1 VISPINEARARAAG
15 AAPRRGH
22 PLTLGRAI
30 VASDLLTLGVGGVLL
45 PHSPVGDALHNWY
58 LVYAALVLVA
68 LASLGAYRRRLR
80 LEVLDDVRVV
90 VAATAIAAMAV
101 TSLSATIGG
110 NGSAAGPGAFLWAL
124 GTALLLAGRWG
135 VARARSAAAALPE
148 TASRAVV
155 VGAGE
160 VAGRVVKR
168 LLKYPQFGL
177 RPVALVGWPS
187 DRGSAPV
194 PVLGSL
200 HELEAAVADAAAD
213 HVVVALDDDAAVADV
228 VERCRD
234 LPVDVTL
241 APRLFERIPTHFV
254 VEPVGGMPLLTVDVA
269 DPDGI
274 GFRARDA
281 LEQLLAAVLI
291 VALAPV
297 LAACALAVLFSL
309 GRPILYRQIRVGRR
323 GETFEMLKFRTMS
336 VDPQS
341 TAGRMIM
348 RGDVG
353 PGGVEGEDRR
363 TRVGRLLRSL
373 SLDEL
378 PQLINVIR
386 GEMALVGPRPER
398 ELYVDAFSETVPRY
412 PERHR
417 VKGGITGWSQINGLR
432 GKTSI
437 SERAECDNYYIDHWS
452 PWLELKILVRTI
464 GVLVRRSCDVE

>member
-1 VISPINEARARAAG
+1 
-15 AAPRRGH
+15 
-22 PLTLGRAI
+22 
-30 VASDLLTLGVGGVLL
+30 
-45 PHSPVGDALHNWY
+45 
-58 LVYAALVLVA
+58 
-68 LASLGAYRRRLR
+68 
-80 LEVLDDVRVV
+80 
-90 VAATAIAAMAV
+90 
-101 TSLSATIGG
+101 
-110 NGSAAGPGAFLWAL
+110 
-124 GTALLLAGRWG
+124 
-135 VARARSAAAALPE
+135 
-148 TASRAVV
+148 
-155 VGAGE
+155 
-160 VAGRVVKR
+160 
-168 LLKYPQFGL
+168 
-177 RPVALVGWPS
+177 
-187 DRGSAPV
+187 V
-194 PVLGSL
+194 PVLGPL
-200 HELEAAVADAAAD
+200 HELEEVVAGAAAD
-213 HVVVALDDDAAVADV
+213 HVVVALEDDAAVADV
-228 VERCRD
+228 VRRCRD

-241 APRLFERIPTHFV
+241 ASRLFERIPTRFV

-274 GFRARDA
+274 EFRARDA
-281 LEQLLAAVLI
+281 VEQVLAAVL
-291 VALAPV
+291 VVVLAPV
-297 LAACALAVLFSL
+297 LATCALAVLVSL
-309 GRPILYRQIRVGRR
+309 GRPVLYRQVRVGRG
-323 GETFEMLKFRTMS
+323 GEAFEMLKFRTMS

-348 RGDVG
+348 RGDLG

-398 ELYVDAFSETVPRY
+398 QLYVDAFSETVPRY

-417 VKGGITGWSQINGLR
+417 VKGGITGWSQINGLC